1 VSGRVQSGPAVGEH
15 LCPTRVHVAVGVG
28 VPQRGLDALADQG
41 AAAVETL
48 GVDPEQDL
56 DRVPG

>member
-1 VSGRVQSGPAVGEH
+1 VGGY

-28 VPQRGLDALADQG
+28 VLERGLDALVDQG

-56 DRVPG
+56 DRVLG